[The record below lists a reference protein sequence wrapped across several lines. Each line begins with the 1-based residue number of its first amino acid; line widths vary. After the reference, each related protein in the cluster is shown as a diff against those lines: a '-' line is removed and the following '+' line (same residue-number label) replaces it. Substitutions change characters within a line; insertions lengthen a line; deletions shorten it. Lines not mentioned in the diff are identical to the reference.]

1 MLVQRGTMEIPLI
14 DRDLRR
20 DGNPIFPILYRQQ
33 ILVSCRLAMP
43 RVDCFELVSYTE
55 REIQELHTNE
65 AESYF
70 FLIGFLSTDV
80 TN

>member
-1 MLVQRGTMEIPLI
+1 
-14 DRDLRR
+14 
-20 DGNPIFPILYRQQ
+20 
-33 ILVSCRLAMP
+33 MP